1 MIGIHFGVGICY
13 SPPASPC
20 LYPGERAAHRKKKKG
35 ALVRK
40 IVKALFDP
48 KKFLAKV
55 DETGIRQS
63 LNVRPACGCVLR
75 AEPEH
80 WDR

>member
-1 MIGIHFGVGICY
+1 
-13 SPPASPC
+13 
-20 LYPGERAAHRKKKKG
+20 
-35 ALVRK
+35 VRK

-63 LNVRPACGCVLR
+63 LNVRPACGCVLIMKLR
-75 AEPEH
+75 TRFFQKK
-80 WDR
+80 DRPPAKRRGSEMRNHVLVRHVMSVIT

>member
-1 MIGIHFGVGICY
+1 M
-13 SPPASPC
+13 
-20 LYPGERAAHRKKKKG
+20 
-35 ALVRK
+35 RK

-63 LNVRPACGCVLR
+63 LNVRPACGCVLIMKLR
-75 AEPEH
+75 TRFFRRRIAPPPSGAVVKCAIMF
-80 WDR
+80 WFGT